1 MLGINEAT
9 LMPAL
14 TDKAP
19 TPLLAGRADGVQP
32 RYLET
37 LSSWGLEDEVAEEGP
52 LIERTAI
59 YKNGK
64 LLHHGRSHQSDSRY
78 RGLHV
83 ITQGQIE
90 RILIRDLCRHKV
102 LVERNTI
109 MTSYSVDSNQGETNP
124 VRATIENVKTG
135 EKETIEAKFI
145 IGTDGA
151 ASSIRRE
158 LKIPF
163 EGISTDIYWG
173 IMDCIF
179 ESDYPH
185 AWTFGYVEQA

>member
-1 MLGINEAT
+1 
-9 LMPAL
+9 
-14 TDKAP
+14 
-19 TPLLAGRADGVQP
+19 
-32 RYLET
+32 
-37 LSSWGLEDEVAEEGP
+37 
-52 LIERTAI
+52 
-59 YKNGK
+59 
-64 LLHHGRSHQSDSRY
+64 
-78 RGLHV
+78 
-83 ITQGQIE
+83 
-90 RILIRDLCRHKV
+90 
-102 LVERNTI
+102 

-124 VRATIENVKTG
+124 VKATLENLKTG

-185 AWTFGYVEQA
+185 AWTFGYVWNKFERLTADANLLQVSHQFKTRRLRDNSP